1 MSGGIYEQLRYL
13 CDLSTGL
20 MCRLHHMKQRYQ
32 TKDLRRAPGCMV
44 SSNFANIRRKIE
56 RGFSKSNPYILIE
69 KVCRAVVWV
78 CSLPLRDDCI
88 YMIVRFFVIVTSAKG
103 ICIID
108 SFLSVRLHIV
118 RLRLYCVYP
127 RLHLTGQHFRGV
139 FQGSWSNRRRYGRR
153 FQDVYWSRKFSRSGK
168 GQTFGGCWGDR
179 EIWGSC
185 ELRLWFFKMH
195 HQIPCITVC
204 AVPSQLGS
212 DCENSRPSCLIH
224 QAPFLAPCR
233 WKQRID
239 VGNVRSCLP
248 NQEQIWAHSLSA
260 VCKRT

>member
-1 MSGGIYEQLRYL
+1 MRVACSSSTTNRQVSYHILCSRSQSSNSFPRQRLRWQHNHHSCFQTWHWPSRTKSKTKASRATDTANNKKVSKRTAPLALTPGVKKKKAGHYQITSKAFVLKGHTRPLKMSGGIYEQLRYL

-69 KVCRAVVWV
+69 KGCRAVVWV

-127 RLHLTGQHFRGV
+127 RLHLTGQHFRWV
-139 FQGSWSNRRRYGRR
+139 FQGSW
-153 FQDVYWSRKFSRSGK
+153 
-168 GQTFGGCWGDR
+168 
-179 EIWGSC
+179 
-185 ELRLWFFKMH
+185 
-195 HQIPCITVC
+195 
-204 AVPSQLGS
+204 
-212 DCENSRPSCLIH
+212 
-224 QAPFLAPCR
+224 
-233 WKQRID
+233 
-239 VGNVRSCLP
+239 
-248 NQEQIWAHSLSA
+248 
-260 VCKRT
+260 